1 MRSTRQTT
9 TSTVPLTVSRRR
21 ARPRIR
27 PQRLEGS
34 HAQDAATAGRQAVRG
49 LALPT
54 RSQRRQPHAGA
65 DQAGHGVAHGQGR
78 GRHPAAVGHRQLD
91 APRDV
96 EAGRADRP
104 PDAEGEGPEP
114 DHEHGDADEGGE
126 ADAQR
131 VELQPAEQPDEHRPR
146 RGRRWPAGLV
156 GTGYLAVGTGTL
168 ARTSSTTP
176 TRLTPRTPASSL
188 RMRRW
193 ARTGPAKA
201 LTSSGIT

>member
-1 MRSTRQTT
+1 M
-9 TSTVPLTVSRRR
+9 PLTVSRRR
-21 ARPRIR
+21 ARPR
-27 PQRLEGS
+27 GS
-34 HAQDAATAGRQAVRG
+34 DRSASSGPTLQDAAAAGRQAVRG
-49 LALPT
+49 LALPPGRSGASRT
-54 RSQRRQPHAGA
+54 RAPTVPATGSRSVRT
-65 DQAGHGVAHGQGR
+65 GVVE
-78 GRHPAAVGHRQLD
+78 PAAVGHRQLD
-91 APRDV
+91 AGALADV

-131 VELQPAEQPDEHRPR
+131 VELQPAEQPADEHRARAEAR
-146 RGRRWPAGLV
+146 RGPAG
-156 GTGYLAVGTGTL
+156 TGRHAAYLAVGTGTL

-193 ARTGPAKA
+193 ASTGSASA
-201 LTSSGIT
+201 LTSSGTT